1 MIVNWRLGLR
11 KFSIVISLA
20 LSAATIPLLERIAQA
35 QITPDGTTNTTVEVD
50 GNDFTIQQGDRVGS
64 NLFHSFGE
72 FSIPTDGSAVFN
84 NAADIVNIFSRVTG
98 GNLSNIDGLLGANGS
113 ANLFLLNP
121 AGIMFGEN
129 ARLNIGGSFFAS
141 TASSVKFPDGTEFSA
156 TNPEAPPLL
165 TVNVKPPVGLLFEG
179 SGAFITNEG
188 NLAAGQDLTLS
199 ADNLDLQGQLKAGR
213 NLTLKA
219 QDTVSFSPKGNGGN
233 IILSAGHDITI
244 DSLKSSF
251 VDSRGVNGGNGGD
264 IFLTAG
270 HDITTDSLNSL
281 SFIPLGSVS
290 GDAGNGGNIIVHS
303 SASIFQTRSSI
314 VIRKLHRKW

>member
-1 MIVNWRLGLR
+1 MTA
-11 KFSIVISLA
+11 LA
-20 LSAATIPLLERIAQA
+20 MGGTMSTFWGNRANA
-35 QITPDGTTNTTVEVD
+35 QIIPDDTLGAESSSVTPDGSVKGLPAELIK
-50 GNDFTIQQGDRVGS
+50 GGAERGS
-64 NLFHSFGE
+64 NLFHSFLE
-72 FSIPTDGSAVFN
+72 FNISEGRGAYFANP
-84 NAADIVNIFSRVTG
+84 AAIENIFSRVTG
-98 GNLSNIDGLLGANGS
+98 SNASRLLGTLGVLGD
-113 ANLFLLNP
+113 ANLFFLNP
-121 AGIMFGEN
+121 NGIIFGPN
-129 ARLNIGGSFFAS
+129 ASLDVRGSFFAS
-141 TASSVKFPDGTEFSA
+141 TASTLKFPDGTEFSA

-179 SGAFITNEG
+179 SGEFITNEG